1 MKINNSVCQAL
12 FAALHLHY
20 CIYLLKLQVS
30 SIIIPI
36 LQVNKPSHA
45 ARAWQ
50 SQELHPSNPPLKEP
64 SIAMRL
70 YCHFNDMAFLSS
82 IFQPKRDQYFNFI
95 T

>member
-45 ARAWQ
+45 ARA
-50 SQELHPSNPPLKEP
+50 
-64 SIAMRL
+64 
-70 YCHFNDMAFLSS
+70 
-82 IFQPKRDQYFNFI
+82 
-95 T
+95 